1 LLPRTSTEMPER
13 LASVPAFPSV
23 AMKLLSLLNDGVSTL
38 SKISACIATD
48 PVLSGRLIQRAN
60 AADQAVYCE
69 VKDVLQATHALGLD
83 ITRETC
89 VGTAA
94 SVYAAAAIQSETLRP
109 CWHHTLACALASSE
123 VARLCGLRPGEAYT
137 AGILHDIGRLGLLTA
152 YPAEYEEMMAQAD
165 GESEDL
171 ICLERERFGVDHVE
185 AGAWLARQWNLPE
198 SILNAILR
206 HHDAPKGAV
215 DEAAAVQMGCRLADL
230 LGFSVNRPAQPAE
243 LDEICAILP
252 EPTRRRLAGQLSA
265 LREAVDREIA
275 FLEGRVVP
283 HFDRPAANLSTEEA
297 ATAENARTVIDLS
310 QDSSNRAF
318 IITALILAAFLLCAA
333 TLWIRQ

>member
-1 LLPRTSTEMPER
+1 LSPRTSTEMPER

-48 PVLSGRLIQRAN
+48 TVLSARLIQRAN

-69 VKDVLQATHALGLD
+69 VKEVLQATRSLGLD
-83 ITRETC
+83 STREIC

-94 SVYAAAAIQSETLRP
+94 SVYATTAIQSEILRP

-137 AGILHDIGRLGLLTA
+137 AGILHDIGRLGLLAA
-152 YPAEYEEMMAQAD
+152 YPAEYEELMAHAD
-165 GESEDL
+165 GEPEDL
-171 ICLERERFGVDHVE
+171 IRLERDRFGVDHVE
-185 AGAWLARQWNLPE
+185 AGAWLARRWNLPE

-206 HHDAPKGAV
+206 HHHAPKGAV
-215 DEAAAVQMGCRLADL
+215 DEVAVVQMGCRLADL
-230 LGFSVNRPAQPAE
+230 LGFSVNRPDQSPG

-252 EPTRRRLAGQLSA
+252 DPTRHRLARQLRA
-265 LREAVDREIA
+265 LREAVVREIE
-275 FLEGRVVP
+275 FLEGGVVP
-283 HFDRPAANLSTEEA
+283 HVERPAANPTADPAPA
-297 ATAENARTVIDLS
+297 AIELPETSN
-310 QDSSNRAF
+310 NRAF
-318 IITALILAAFLLCAA
+318 VIAALIMVAFLLCAA
-333 TLWIRQ
+333 ALWFRR